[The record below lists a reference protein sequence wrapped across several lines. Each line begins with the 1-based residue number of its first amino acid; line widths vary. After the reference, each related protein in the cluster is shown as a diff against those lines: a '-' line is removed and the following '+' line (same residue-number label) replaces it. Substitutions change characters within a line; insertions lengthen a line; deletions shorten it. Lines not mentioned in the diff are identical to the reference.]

1 MGSGFWAYIR
11 RMRFVRV
18 KNNYRT
24 SVNQRQNKVVHV
36 FTILG
41 KKKNEKN
48 WITHV
53 RYLLSGSTIKN

>member
-11 RMRFVRV
+11 RMRFFRV

-48 WITHV
+48 WITHA